1 VKDSD
6 RTLREDF
13 QAPSLTGTRKAV
25 ITVLQGTVIGQLT
38 PLTSI
43 RTVIGR
49 GKDVD
54 IPLADQK
61 ASREHCAIL
70 RVWDAGDGNF
80 LLRDLSSTNGSFVN
94 GVRAMPELPLKE
106 GDRIKVGNHLFRFSM
121 MDDLEIEAA
130 RSLMDSPARSA
141 GSDYILRFDLFHLP
155 SGVDLLYRDEQVVAL
170 EPQAVRVLRYLVEH
184 SDRVISK
191 DELLEAVWPEV
202 FTTDGVLKKAVSQIR
217 RALGDDSR
225 DSRFIE
231 TYHRRGYRFVAPVE
245 RQLR

>member
-1 VKDSD
+1 
-6 RTLREDF
+6 
-13 QAPSLTGTRKAV
+13 
-25 ITVLQGTVIGQLT
+25 
-38 PLTSI
+38 
-43 RTVIGR
+43 
-49 GKDVD
+49 
-54 IPLADQK
+54 
-61 ASREHCAIL
+61 
-70 RVWDAGDGNF
+70 
-80 LLRDLSSTNGSFVN
+80 
-94 GVRAMPELPLKE
+94 
-106 GDRIKVGNHLFRFSM
+106 M

-130 RSLMDSPARSA
+130 RSLMDSPARSG